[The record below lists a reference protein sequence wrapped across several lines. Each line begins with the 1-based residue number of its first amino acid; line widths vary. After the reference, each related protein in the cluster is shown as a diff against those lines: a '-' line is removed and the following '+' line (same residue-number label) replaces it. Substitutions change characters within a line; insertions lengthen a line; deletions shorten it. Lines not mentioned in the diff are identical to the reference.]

1 MGPLRNFELKQHKF
15 TTTYVKLQQ
24 AYISE
29 AVAVGNWQIIGY
41 KGPGENTKGSGTGG
55 DKSSTTNFKYADGA
69 TYTNNTV
76 ALNTTEQVGFV
87 VANQAKLNDCA
98 AKTGDASSSN
108 FNWKVTVK
116 KSDSSEGDA
125 TFTATT
131 NCTELTPNFG
141 KIGK

>member
-1 MGPLRNFELKQHKF
+1 M
-15 TTTYVKLQQ
+15 KLQQ

-41 KGPGENTKGSGTGG
+41 KGPGENTKGTGTGG

-69 TYTNNTV
+69 TYTKNTV

>member
-1 MGPLRNFELKQHKF
+1 M
-15 TTTYVKLQQ
+15 KLQQ

-41 KGPGENTKGSGTGG
+41 KGPGDNTKGSTTGG
-55 DKSSTTNFKYADGA
+55 DKSGTTNFKYADGA
-69 TYTNNTV
+69 TYTNNT
-76 ALNTTEQVGFV
+76 TTLGDDEVVGFV

-108 FNWKVTVK
+108 YNWQVTVK
-116 KSDSSEGDA
+116 KSTSSEGDA

-131 NCTELTPNFG
+131 NCTELTPNFD

>member
-1 MGPLRNFELKQHKF
+1 MPNRVPLLLFF
-15 TTTYVKLQQ
+15 SSYVKLQQ

-41 KGPGENTKGSGTGG
+41 KGPGENTKGTGTGG

>member
-1 MGPLRNFELKQHKF
+1 MGEQSH
-15 TTTYVKLQQ
+15 
-24 AYISE
+24 
-29 AVAVGNWQIIGY
+29 
-41 KGPGENTKGSGTGG
+41 
-55 DKSSTTNFKYADGA
+55 FKYADGA